1 MKKVLT
7 RTNNYPLHRYI
18 DLEDIEKIDTSDISF
33 PIKSRSY
40 PKDFNKMPSDD
51 DTNYILIAYEVL
63 KRYGRDFTSNDVAE
77 VWLSTQTKYAYCT
90 AERVAYKNLRN
101 GFLPPLSGE

>member
-1 MKKVLT
+1 MQ
-7 RTNNYPLHRYI
+7 
-18 DLEDIEKIDTSDISF
+18 DIEKIDTSDISF

-90 AERVAYKNLRN
+90 AERVAYKNLIN